1 MYPFKNEFYPDNN
14 KLNAITV
21 LLQQQIQCHYS
32 IITTTNSMPLQYY
45 YNNKFKEKYL
55 VAVTKQ
61 FILSMQ
67 LGVGPLKTTFCPY
80 YYAY

>member
-1 MYPFKNEFYPDNN
+1 MYPFKRNYPQTTTNSMP
-14 KLNAITV
+14 
-21 LLQQQIQCHYS
+21 LQSS

-61 FILSMQ
+61 FIFSMQ